1 MNSKMLVIKAK
12 SEPMKGIV
20 KPLPNQIYK
29 HPNLVIQNREKKKLG
44 SNDIRLQMLY
54 VGICGSDLHLAKENS
69 ETGYIISSAPA
80 FIPEEGR
87 VIGHEGVGK
96 VLDVGENVKN
106 IHKDMI
112 VTLESILVCNQC
124 VQCKQGK
131 FNQCKNSKLI
141 GLEIDGIM
149 GEVVDVNSSLAHDIT
164 PYVKEEKD
172 LKAMTCIEPA
182 GVAFDACVAAD
193 IKPGDRILIFGGGPI
208 GALAAMLCKRVFGAS
223 MVSLVEPIDFRR
235 NVVKKIVNNIYKD
248 VNEIY
253 AEIQDV
259 DVVIET
265 SGVLENVNT
274 IFPKISANGRVVLL
288 ARNGKKLVVDD
299 VDHMITNNI
308 KIVGSRGHLEGAF
321 NKILRL
327 YESGDITLD
336 EIITTEINGINKAK
350 ELLETENFEH
360 KNCKVIVKIS

>member
-131 FNQCKNSKLI
+131 FNQCKNAKLI

-149 GEVVDVNSSLAHDIT
+149 GEVVDVNSSWDT
-164 PYVKEEKD
+164 YD
-172 LKAMTCIEPA
+172 
-182 GVAFDACVAAD
+182 
-193 IKPGDRILIFGGGPI
+193 
-208 GALAAMLCKRVFGAS
+208 
-223 MVSLVEPIDFRR
+223 
-235 NVVKKIVNNIYKD
+235 
-248 VNEIY
+248 
-253 AEIQDV
+253 
-259 DVVIET
+259 
-265 SGVLENVNT
+265 
-274 IFPKISANGRVVLL
+274 
-288 ARNGKKLVVDD
+288 
-299 VDHMITNNI
+299 
-308 KIVGSRGHLEGAF
+308 
-321 NKILRL
+321 
-327 YESGDITLD
+327 
-336 EIITTEINGINKAK
+336 
-350 ELLETENFEH
+350 
-360 KNCKVIVKIS
+360 

>member
-131 FNQCKNSKLI
+131 FNQCKNAKLI

-172 LKAMTCIEPA
+172 LKAMDYICCSSYGRPRSTTYIYTHYKKLIEEA
-182 GVAFDACVAAD
+182 GLPYIRFHDLRHTYTTLLMKNDINQKAIAASLGHSKSIITFDVYTDKQALIEGGVEEIDAFIDEVHPYDSED
-193 IKPGDRILIFGGGPI
+193 IQIL
-208 GALAAMLCKRVFGAS
+208 K
-223 MVSLVEPIDFRR
+223 E
-235 NVVKKIVNNIYKD
+235 KY
-248 VNEIY
+248 
-253 AEIQDV
+253 
-259 DVVIET
+259 
-265 SGVLENVNT
+265 
-274 IFPKISANGRVVLL
+274 
-288 ARNGKKLVVDD
+288 GKKVL
-299 VDHMITNNI
+299 H
-308 KIVGSRGHLEGAF
+308 
-321 NKILRL
+321 RL
-327 YESGDITLD
+327 
-336 EIITTEINGINKAK
+336 A
-350 ELLETENFEH
+350 
-360 KNCKVIVKIS
+360 

>member
-1 MNSKMLVIKAK
+1 M
-12 SEPMKGIV
+12 
-20 KPLPNQIYK
+20 
-29 HPNLVIQNREKKKLG
+29 
-44 SNDIRLQMLY
+44 
-54 VGICGSDLHLAKENS
+54 
-69 ETGYIISSAPA
+69 
-80 FIPEEGR
+80 
-87 VIGHEGVGK
+87 
-96 VLDVGENVKN
+96 
-106 IHKDMI
+106 
-112 VTLESILVCNQC
+112 
-124 VQCKQGK
+124 
-131 FNQCKNSKLI
+131 
-141 GLEIDGIM
+141 
-149 GEVVDVNSSLAHDIT
+149 
-164 PYVKEEKD
+164 
-172 LKAMTCIEPA
+172 KAMTCIEPA